1 MKIFWIRWVGT
12 LVVLLSS
19 GMASADL
26 QWPRVV
32 ESADGVPISYEV
44 AGQGEPTLLF
54 IHGWSCDA
62 RYWRAQ
68 VPHFSSDH
76 QVVSIDLAGHG
87 HSGLEREDYT
97 MSAFA
102 QDVKAVVE
110 ALETEQVILVGHSM
124 GGPVSVA
131 AAKLMPERVVGIIGV
146 DTFQNV
152 GQEMG
157 QEEVDAWMAPLRE
170 DFRHGSRQF
179 VSDMFIDRT
188 DASLRDWVI
197 ADMSAAPPDVAL
209 SAMNNMLSDAT
220 SGDALA
226 AFSGL
231 ELPIVAINADIWPTD
246 IEANRQHQPRF
257 DAVIIENTDHF
268 LHMAEPEPFNRELE
282 QVIANWTESP

>member
-1 MKIFWIRWVGT
+1 
-12 LVVLLSS
+12 
-19 GMASADL
+19 
-26 QWPRVV
+26 
-32 ESADGVPISYEV
+32 
-44 AGQGEPTLLF
+44 
-54 IHGWSCDA
+54 
-62 RYWRAQ
+62 
-68 VPHFSSDH
+68 
-76 QVVSIDLAGHG
+76 
-87 HSGLEREDYT
+87 
-97 MSAFA
+97 
-102 QDVKAVVE
+102 
-110 ALETEQVILVGHSM
+110 
-124 GGPVSVA
+124 
-131 AAKLMPERVVGIIGV
+131 
-146 DTFQNV
+146 
-152 GQEMG
+152 
-157 QEEVDAWMAPLRE
+157 
-170 DFRHGSRQF
+170 